1 MKITKLH
8 LLLIIVAVIMVYVF
22 VDSTRREQTR
32 QKELITKLET
42 QLREQQ
48 NQLDELRRRAALEAE
63 QKKIFVA
70 DAVAV
75 AGEYWLYTKKENK
88 DVTIG
93 QEILRRAKEEL
104 KSENLDKALESVKQA
119 MEAFRA
125 AKPLPCR
132 KKAVYYKVYPGDT
145 LWGIAK
151 MPGHYGRGEMWP
163 KIWRLNKN
171 KISDPDL
178 IYPRQVFLIKKAK

>member
-63 QKKIFVA
+63 QKIFVA